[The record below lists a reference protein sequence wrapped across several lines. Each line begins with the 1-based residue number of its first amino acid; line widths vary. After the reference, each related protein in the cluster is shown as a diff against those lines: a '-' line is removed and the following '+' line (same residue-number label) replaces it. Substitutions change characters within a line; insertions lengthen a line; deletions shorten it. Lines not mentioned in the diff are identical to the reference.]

1 MQGINRKICNELD
14 AGNAEQNR
22 KKRNLD
28 EVFLEINMH
37 ETNARAQ
44 KRTQENFI

>member
-1 MQGINRKICNELD
+1 MD
-14 AGNAEQNR
+14 ARNAEQEIKE
-22 KKRNLD
+22 KKLKRSLD
-28 EVFLEINMH
+28 EVFLKRETNMH